1 MNVLFIITDQQ
12 RADHLSCAGNPILK
26 TPNIDS
32 IAKNG
37 VRFTNYFCTNP
48 MCMPN
53 RASLFTGLY
62 PNMHGVR
69 CNGINLPIEVPTIT
83 QTLRN
88 KGYHTV
94 SIGKIHFQH
103 YSPVIKKN
111 AKSWESM
118 DDWSSE
124 KKGKKIRETF
134 PLLYY
139 GFDEVELTLG
149 HGDIMTGHYQ
159 DWLEEVAPRY
169 SKYLKERLNQRWM
182 LMRYLYDETE
192 LPEEYFPTSYVTE
205 KAIAFLERFAMGE
218 YEKNSFFLH
227 CSIPDPHHP
236 ACPPGKY
243 KKLYKP
249 EDIQFPLNYKDTENL
264 FNHSFLGK
272 HIKKSNP
279 KEDQSGLINLL
290 EITPEEKVRKF
301 IAYTYGSIALIDYGV
316 GKILNKLRNLGLEK
330 NTMVIFTSDHGDL
343 MGDHGLT
350 LKGPVPYKGV
360 LKIPLIWKV
369 PGFTQSAVSS
379 SLVSSV
385 DIPKTILNLLGIR
398 DKILTRTFQGF
409 DITPILK
416 EPNQK
421 LRDCCFIEED
431 EEGGFLKTR
440 LRHLITE
447 NYKLTIYENFENFG
461 DLYNREDD
469 PGETNN
475 LWDNDKFRDVR
486 NNLLKKMLHESL
498 KIQSR
503 YPETQ
508 ANII

>member
-53 RASLFTGLY
+53 RATLFTGLY

-69 CNGINLPIEVPTIT
+69 CNGINLPTEVPTIT
-83 QTLRN
+83 HTLRK
-88 KGYHTV
+88 KGYHTI

-103 YSPVIKKN
+103 YSPVIKRK

-118 DDWSSE
+118 DDWTSE
-124 KKGKKIRETF
+124 KKGKRVRENF
-134 PLLYY
+134 PLPYY
-139 GFDEVELTLG
+139 GFNEVEITLG
-149 HGDIMTGHYQ
+149 HGDIITGHYQ
-159 DWLEEVAPRY
+159 DWLKEKAPQH
-169 SKYLKERLNQRWM
+169 SSYLKKRLDQRWM

-205 KAIAFLERFAMGE
+205 RIIAFLERFVKGN
-218 YEKNSFFLH
+218 YDDKSFFLH

-243 KKLYKP
+243 KNMYKP
-249 EDIQFPLNYKDTENL
+249 EDLQLPPNFIDINNL
-264 FNHSFLGK
+264 SNHNFLSN
-272 HIKKSNP
+272 HIKKSNL
-279 KEDQSGLINLL
+279 KDQSGLVKLL
-290 EITPEEKVRKF
+290 EIPPEEKVRKF
-301 IAYTYGSIALIDYGV
+301 ISYTYGSIALIDYNV
-316 GKILNKLRNLGLEK
+316 GKILTALKNLGLEK

-350 LKGPVPYKGV
+350 LKGPVPFKGV
-360 LKIPLIWKV
+360 LNIPLIWKV
-369 PGFTQSAVSS
+369 PGLTKNAVSS

-398 DKILTRTFQGF
+398 DKILSRTFQGF
-409 DITPILK
+409 NITPILK
-416 EPNQK
+416 DPNQK
-421 LRDCCFIEED
+421 IRDCCLVEED

-461 DLYNREDD
+461 DLYNRDDD
-469 PGETNN
+469 PREINN
-475 LWDNDKFRDVR
+475 LWNDAKFKDIRD
-486 NNLLKKMLHESL
+486 NLLRKMLHESL